1 MNWTQIWFNKQ
12 ADIHTKAA
20 LSEEES
26 STARAANFGCTF
38 IFFFSNLKFCFKSD
52 GCTWCYACFLFAFD
66 KFQVAKESKE
76 RNTMACHEP
85 GEARKRKVD
94 KEASVCATAGV
105 AGTIPIC
112 FERRKR
118 FGIIIS
124 FAFWCKFQSFYI
136 IPAFA
141 KFYFN

>member
-1 MNWTQIWFNKQ
+1 M
-12 ADIHTKAA
+12 KAN
-20 LSEEES
+20 LIQQTGRYPYQGRIERRRIFDGPRSE
-26 STARAANFGCTF
+26 FWMYLCF
-38 IFFFSNLKFCFKSD
+38 LLFKFCFKSD
-52 GCTWCYACFLFAFD
+52 GCTWFYACFLFAFD

-118 FGIIIS
+118 FDIIIS

-141 KFYFN
+141 KLY